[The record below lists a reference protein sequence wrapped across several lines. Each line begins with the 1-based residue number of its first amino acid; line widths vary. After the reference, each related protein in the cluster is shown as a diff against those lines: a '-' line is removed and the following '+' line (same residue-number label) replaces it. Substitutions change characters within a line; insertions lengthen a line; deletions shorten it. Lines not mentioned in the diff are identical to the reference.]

1 MDSKNGITNLEFEV
15 PTRGLLGFR
24 SQFVTLTKGEGI
36 MYSSFSHYDEFKGNI
51 EKREVGSMISG
62 FPGVAMAYSLWNLE
76 ERGPI
81 FIDPQTEVYEGMVIG
96 EHLKGGDLVV
106 NPTKNKQL
114 TNMRASGSDEA
125 IRLTPPRKFTL
136 EEALDY
142 ISTDEYVEVTPGNV
156 RIRKKYLTESE
167 RKKQGK

>member
-1 MDSKNGITNLEFEV
+1 
-15 PTRGLLGFR
+15 
-24 SQFVTLTKGEGI
+24 
-36 MYSSFSHYDEFKGNI
+36 MYSAFSHYEDYKGTI

-62 FPGVAMAYSLWNLE
+62 TPGNAMAYSLWKLE

-114 TNMRASGSDEA
+114 TNMRASGTDEA
-125 IRLTPPRKFTL
+125 VRLTPPRKFTL

-142 ISTDEYVEVTPGNV
+142 ISTDEYVEVTP
-156 RIRKKYLTESE
+156 
-167 RKKQGK
+167 

>member
-1 MDSKNGITNLEFEV
+1 
-15 PTRGLLGFR
+15 
-24 SQFVTLTKGEGI
+24 
-36 MYSSFSHYDEFKGNI
+36 MYSAFSHYEDYKGPI

-62 FPGVAMAYSLWNLE
+62 VGGNAMAYSLWKLE

-114 TNMRASGSDEA
+114 TNMRASGTDEA
-125 IRLTPPRKFTL
+125 VRLTPPRKFTL

-142 ISTDEYVEVTPGNV
+142 ISTDEYVEVTPSNV
-156 RIRKKYLTESE
+156 RIRKKGLTEGD
-167 RKKQGK
+167 RKKGGK